1 MCDIRLRCLDLP
13 CTVHAFTVKEDAD
26 SFDVYINARLCYEAQ
41 VAAYEH
47 ELAHIIN
54 GDFEKER

>member
-13 CTVHAFTVKEDAD
+13 CTVHAFTVKEDVD

-41 VAAYEH
+41 LEAYKH
-47 ELAHIIN
+47 ELAHINN